1 MLNVIALQ
9 GRLARDP
16 ELRQTTTGKSVAVF
30 TLACDRGRKDASGRN
45 TTDWIPVIAWERH
58 ADFAYKYL
66 SKGQLVAVDGR
77 LQSRTYTAKDGS
89 NRTVLEVVANG
100 IHFCG
105 SKGDSNAASDTM
117 PPAAPAAQ
125 PRVGAP
131 APAYNQAQGD
141 DFALIE
147 DEGDLPF

>member
-30 TLACDRGRKDASGRN
+30 TLACDRGRKDASGRSA
-45 TTDWIPVIAWERH
+45 TDWIPVIAWERH

-105 SKGDSNAASDTM
+105 SKGDSNAAADTM

-125 PRVGAP
+125 PRVGAS
-131 APAYNQAQGD
+131 APAYNQEQGD